1 MENVKGDICT
11 FLFLSNQM
19 VSTMSTSRL
28 LCNTYTRATD
38 YQSSY
43 SRLNLC
49 MLVLL

>member
-11 FLFLSNQM
+11 LLFLSNQM
-19 VSTMSTSRL
+19 VSTMSTRL

-43 SRLNLC
+43 SRLNHC